1 MSRRRMFVLVAVVGL
16 AVAAADVVLRSAETL
31 RIVPI
36 VDGPQVFVSFEL
48 SDAYTDEVRE
58 AISSGLKTTF
68 TYDVELR
75 MPVAGWVDR
84 TIATAV
90 VTTSGQYDNLTRR
103 HTLSRAIDGHV
114 VDTIVTD
121 NESKV
126 REWLTKLARVPLC
139 QASRLDASRDYFV
152 RIRARRRPSG
162 SSLLGW
168 ASNITGQI
176 KFTFLP

>member
-1 MSRRRMFVLVAVVGL
+1 MVLV
-16 AVAAADVVLRSAETL
+16 VAAAGVVLRSEESL

-36 VDGPQVFVSFEL
+36 VDGKDVFVTFEL

-90 VTTSGQYDNLTRR
+90 ITTSSQYDNLTRR
-103 HTLSRAIDGHV
+103 HTLSRAIDGRV
-114 VDTIVTD
+114 VDAIVTD
-121 NESKV
+121 NEAVV
-126 REWLTKLARVPLC
+126 REWLTKLTRMPLC
-139 QASRLDASRDYFV
+139 QASRLDPSREYFV

-168 ASNITGQI
+168 ASNITGQAR
-176 KFTFLP
+176 FTFIP